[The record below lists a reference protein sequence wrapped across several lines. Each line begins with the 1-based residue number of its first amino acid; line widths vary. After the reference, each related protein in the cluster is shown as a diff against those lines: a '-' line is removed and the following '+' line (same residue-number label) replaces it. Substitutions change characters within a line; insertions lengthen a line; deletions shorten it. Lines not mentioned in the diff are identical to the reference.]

1 MSKSFKLATVYFDLA
16 VMFEAGI
23 PVMRT
28 LGTVTGNARGRLKRI
43 FEDVRKSVSQG
54 NGLAESMAKYPDM
67 FDSIDLTL
75 VESAEMSGSL
85 PECFKE
91 LSKWYEFRNRINK
104 KLITGFVFPV
114 AILFIAA
121 MVIPIP
127 EFIMSGLTLRGY
139 VGRVIYVMSFMFVP
153 IFAFF
158 FIMFLSKKARLLR
171 QILDH
176 FVLRI
181 PVLGSAVWQLSIS
194 RYCRGFSM
202 LHKAGVP
209 IIQTLE
215 KATDLTGNYVVSGL
229 FKGGLVSAKAG
240 NPAIEGFS
248 KRLPYDYLNLW
259 QVGEESGEL
268 DKTVDKIAQISGE
281 RAELLFTEFARWLPR
296 IVYFMVAIWMIRM
309 VFKGYANMYS
319 TVLSY

>member
-1 MSKSFKLATVYFDLA
+1 MSKSFKLATVYFDLS
-16 VMFEAGI
+16 VMFEAGV
-23 PVMRT
+23 PVVRT
-28 LGTVTGNARGRLKRI
+28 LNTVTGNAKGRMKNILSEI
-43 FEDVRKSVSQG
+43 RKSVSQG
-54 NGLAESMAKYPDM
+54 NGLAESMAKYPGF
-67 FDSIDLTL
+67 FDKIDLAL

-104 KLITGFVFPV
+104 KIIVGFIFPV
-114 AILFIAA
+114 FILFIAA
-121 MVIPIP
+121 MVVPIP
-127 EFIMSGLTLRGY
+127 DFVMSGLTLRGY
-139 VGRVIYVMSFMFVP
+139 FSRVVYVMSFMFVP
-153 IFAFF
+153 ILAFF
-158 FIMFLSKKARLLR
+158 VIMFMGKKARPLR
-171 QILDH
+171 LIIDR

-181 PVLGSAVWQLSIS
+181 PLLGSAVWQLSIS

-215 KATDLTGNYVVSGL
+215 KATGLAGNYAVSDL

-248 KRLPYDYLNLW
+248 KRLPSDYLNLW

-268 DKTVDKIAQISGE
+268 DKTVDKIAEISGE
-281 RAELLFTEFARWLPR
+281 RAELLFTEFARWFPR
-296 IVYFMVAIWMIRM
+296 IIYFMVAIWMITKI
-309 VFKGYANMYS
+309 FQLFSKIYS
-319 TVLSY
+319 PILNL